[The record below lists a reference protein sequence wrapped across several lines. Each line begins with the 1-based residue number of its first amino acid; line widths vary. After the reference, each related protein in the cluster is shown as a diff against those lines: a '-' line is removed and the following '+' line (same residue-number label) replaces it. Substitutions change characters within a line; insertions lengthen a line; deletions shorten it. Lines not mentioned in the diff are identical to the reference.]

1 MSDCVRVGLGR
12 VLWGRGVP
20 VPPNPRLEA
29 KEILIAG
36 LALALWLFTV
46 ALGIW
51 EVYVL
56 RQLYYLI
63 YARIARRFGGDYE
76 LADAIG
82 YCLLPILAFG
92 FIAFAIAT
100 GEWHRLNLGR
110 PRSWKV
116 FAVTIVIQLSI
127 LLIYEII

>member
-1 MSDCVRVGLGR
+1 M
-12 VLWGRGVP
+12 
-20 VPPNPRLEA
+20 PPNPRLEA

>member
-1 MSDCVRVGLGR
+1 M
-12 VLWGRGVP
+12 
-20 VPPNPRLEA
+20 PPNPRLEA

-76 LADAIG
+76 SADAIG

>member
-1 MSDCVRVGLGR
+1 M
-12 VLWGRGVP
+12 
-20 VPPNPRLEA
+20 PPNPRLEA

-36 LALALWLFTV
+36 LALVLWLFTV

-76 LADAIG
+76 SADAIG

>member
-1 MSDCVRVGLGR
+1 
-12 VLWGRGVP
+12 VP
-20 VPPNPRLEA
+20 FEHKLQA
-29 KEILIAG
+29 KDVLIAG
-36 LALALWLFTV
+36 LALVLWLITV
-46 ALGIW
+46 ALGLW

-63 YARIARRFGGDYE
+63 YARLAGRFGGGDYE
-76 LADAIG
+76 SADAIG
-82 YCLLPILAFG
+82 HCLLPVLAFG
-92 FIAFAIAT
+92 FIAFAIGT

-116 FAVTIVIQLSI
+116 FAVTIAIQLMI

>member
-1 MSDCVRVGLGR
+1 MS
-12 VLWGRGVP
+12 
-20 VPPNPRLEA
+20 PNPKYEV
-29 KEILIAG
+29 KEVLIAG
-36 LALALWLFTV
+36 SALVLWLITV

-56 RQLYYLI
+56 RQLYYLL
-63 YARIARRFGGDYE
+63 YARFARQFGGGDYE
-76 LADAIG
+76 SADVVG

-116 FAVTIVIQLSI
+116 FAVTIAIQLSI
-127 LLIYEII
+127 LLVYEVL